1 MEVFRIV
8 QQEIR
13 TRDLSGTGAFK
24 VGGRWNSRGVYMLYT
39 SSNSSLALLE
49 NLVHFDRF
57 TIPDRLFLMTLELS
71 DKAPLLSPTDT
82 DYPDHWQ
89 QPDQTANRR
98 LGDGWMR
105 DNRYLGVRV
114 RSAVNPNDHNY
125 LLNPLFT
132 GFTALVKIK
141 TVQALDLDARLKGV

>member
-1 MEVFRIV
+1 MDVFRIV

-57 TIPDRLFLMTLELS
+57 SVPDKLFLMTLELS
-71 DKAPLLSPTDT
+71 DKAPLLIIKDT
-82 DYPDHWQ
+82 DYPDHWL

-105 DNRYLGVRV
+105 ANRHLGIRV
-114 RSAVNPNDHNY
+114 RSAVNPTDYNY
-125 LLNPLFT
+125 LLNPLFA
-132 GFTALVKIK
+132 GFAELVTIK
-141 TVQALDLDARLKGV
+141 KVTALDLDNRLKGA

>member
-39 SSNSSLALLE
+39 STNSSLALLE

-57 TIPDRLFLMTLELS
+57 SIPDKLFLITLQLP
-71 DKAPLLSPTDT
+71 DKAPLLLLNDT

-89 QPDQTANRR
+89 QLDQTANRR
-98 LGDGWMR
+98 LGDKWMR
-105 DNRYLGVRV
+105 DNRHLGIRV
-114 RSAVNPNDHNY
+114 RSAVNPTDYNY

-132 GFTALVKIK
+132 GFAELVMVKK
-141 TVQALDLDARLKGV
+141 VEALDLDARLKGG

>member
-1 MEVFRIV
+1 MDVFRIV

-57 TIPDRLFLMTLELS
+57 SVPDRLFLMTLELS
-71 DKAPLLSPTDT
+71 DKAPLLLIKDT

-98 LGDGWMR
+98 LGDAWMR
-105 DNRYLGVRV
+105 NNKYLAIRV
-114 RSAVNPNDHNY
+114 RSAVNPADYNY
-125 LLNPLFT
+125 LLNPLFA
-132 GFTALVKIK
+132 GFTDLVKVR
-141 TVQALDLDARLKGV
+141 TVEAFDLDARLKGV

>member
-24 VGGRWNSRGVYMLYT
+24 VGGRWNSRGVYMLYS

-57 TIPDRLFLMTLELS
+57 SIPDKLFLMTLEVS
-71 DKAPLLSPTDT
+71 EKAPLLLLKDT
-82 DYPDHWQ
+82 DHPNHWQ
-89 QPDQTANRR
+89 QLDQISNRR
-98 LGDGWMR
+98 LGDAWMR
-105 DNRYLGVRV
+105 NNKHLAIRV
-114 RSAVNPNDHNY
+114 RSAVNPTDYNY
-125 LLNPLFT
+125 LLNPLFA
-132 GFTALVKIK
+132 GFTDLVKVK
-141 TVQALDLDARLKGV
+141 AVQALDLDARLKGA